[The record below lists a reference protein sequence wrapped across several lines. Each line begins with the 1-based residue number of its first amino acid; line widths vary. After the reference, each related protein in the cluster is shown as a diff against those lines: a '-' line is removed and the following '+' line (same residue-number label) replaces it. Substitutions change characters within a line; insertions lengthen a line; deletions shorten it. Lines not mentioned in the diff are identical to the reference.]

1 MWEERSRPLRDE
13 QVIVAAHW
21 QWRPWS
27 GAEVA
32 SQTLNLVAHTALEIS
47 EERTVVLD
55 QDVERR
61 GRLLRK

>member
-1 MWEERSRPLRDE
+1 
-13 QVIVAAHW
+13 
-21 QWRPWS
+21 
-27 GAEVA
+27 VA